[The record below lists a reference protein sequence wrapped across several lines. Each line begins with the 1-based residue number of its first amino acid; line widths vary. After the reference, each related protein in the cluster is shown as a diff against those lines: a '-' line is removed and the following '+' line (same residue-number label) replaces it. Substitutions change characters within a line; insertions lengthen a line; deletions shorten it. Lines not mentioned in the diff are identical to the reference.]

1 MYLYRIYVS
10 RYPLSL
16 ACRYMIGESKSL
28 FLVLGSHCAV
38 FHRHRTGCMP
48 GVQRCISCLLCVLVC
63 SLMSA
68 LVLSR
73 ARSKFFQHSNPTG
86 CCRASSKKQQNYLCH
101 QCWNISVQEWAGRC
115 SGRQLDHR
123 CLLWSRRFTVCVF
136 ITALP
141 LLNLELAIVLSANK
155 HT

>member
-73 ARSKFFQHSNPTG
+73 AHSKFFQHSNPTG
-86 CCRASSKKQQNYLCH
+86 CLHLQRSSRITFVINAETSLSRSEQEDVVADSWIIAACCGAVASPCAFSLQHCH
-101 QCWNISVQEWAGRC
+101 YWTWN
-115 SGRQLDHR
+115 
-123 CLLWSRRFTVCVF
+123 
-136 ITALP
+136 
-141 LLNLELAIVLSANK
+141 
-155 HT
+155 